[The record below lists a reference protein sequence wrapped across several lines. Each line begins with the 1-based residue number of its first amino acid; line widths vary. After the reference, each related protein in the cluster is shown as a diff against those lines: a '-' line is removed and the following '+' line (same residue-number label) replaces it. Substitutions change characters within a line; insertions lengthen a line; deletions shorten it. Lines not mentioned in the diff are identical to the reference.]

1 MQMMNFKT
9 EQLNKK
15 GTQRRLK
22 SMTTYSLLVRS
33 EDKNRGI
40 FEIAI
45 YLMVALSAI
54 ASIWQFA
61 QQTDRLQID
70 DRQTP
75 AAVAKA
81 DAGKSAS

>member
-45 YLMVALSAI
+45 YGGIERDRFDLAI
-54 ASIWQFA
+54 RAANGPFA
-61 QQTDRLQID
+61 DR
-70 DRQTP
+70 
-75 AAVAKA
+75 
-81 DAGKSAS
+81 